1 MARSACDSRASC
13 LITYILVD
21 HSLSQT
27 CRYILVLMPV
37 GLCRIPNTKY
47 LVTYWVICILYNTA
61 SLWRGEPILL
71 SVFLPSEHKISYSFT
86 IIHSSWS
93 VTKQQQLSYFET
105 VIHGQPGVEVY
116 QRNSLSPFLPWLLT
130 TDWSF
135 GSVMVSW
142 FSIGLGHIYEFFLF

>member
-1 MARSACDSRASC
+1 MKLFSV
-13 LITYILVD
+13 TYILVD

-27 CRYILVLMPV
+27 CRYILVLMPI

-47 LVTYWVICILYNTA
+47 LVTYWIIWILYNTA
-61 SLWRGEPILL
+61 SLWRGEPVLLCFPTIWAQNKLL
-71 SVFLPSEHKISYSFT
+71 SNSFT

-105 VIHGQPGVEVY
+105 VIHGQPDVEVY
-116 QRNSLSPFLPWLLT
+116 QRNSLSPFRPWLLT

-142 FSIGLGHIYEFFLF
+142 FSIGLRHIYEFFLF